1 MDLSKAQ
8 IKLSQA
14 ALARD
19 EQVARTTPGAVS
31 PQQLD
36 QDHAAVEQA
45 EAQVKAAQAA
55 MQPRRLDL
63 DFCKVTSPIDG
74 QAGRYYLTV
83 GNLVTK
89 DQTVLT
95 TVVSLDPIYAYF
107 DADEATALR
116 IRRAA
121 NEGRIKPDG
130 AGHLRI
136 LMGLQGEEGFPHN
149 GTVDFVNN
157 QVNPATGSL
166 LVRGVFPNPLPPGGS
181 RMLIPKLFT
190 RIRLPIGQPHPALLV
205 SERAILSDGDLKF
218 VYVVNAQGQIERK
231 RIETGSLESD
241 GLRAITKGL
250 DANDEVVVGGLQ
262 HVEPGMSV
270 QSQVVPMPVLEGRK
284 GADGSR

>member
-1 MDLSKAQ
+1 MKARICLLLVCGRSVLLLGAFCENRGSLQAAEPSAVPVSRPVAREVTDYVDFTARTEAVSSVNVVARVTGYMVRAPFKEGSEVKAGELLFEIDPRPYQAEYDQALAHVDLSKAQ

-95 TVVSLDPIYAYF
+95 TVVSLDPI
-107 DADEATALR
+107 
-116 IRRAA
+116 
-121 NEGRIKPDG
+121 
-130 AGHLRI
+130 
-136 LMGLQGEEGFPHN
+136 
-149 GTVDFVNN
+149 
-157 QVNPATGSL
+157 
-166 LVRGVFPNPLPPGGS
+166 
-181 RMLIPKLFT
+181 
-190 RIRLPIGQPHPALLV
+190 
-205 SERAILSDGDLKF
+205 
-218 VYVVNAQGQIERK
+218 
-231 RIETGSLESD
+231 
-241 GLRAITKGL
+241 
-250 DANDEVVVGGLQ
+250 
-262 HVEPGMSV
+262 
-270 QSQVVPMPVLEGRK
+270 
-284 GADGSR
+284 

>member
-1 MDLSKAQ
+1 
-8 IKLSQA
+8 
-14 ALARD
+14 
-19 EQVARTTPGAVS
+19 
-31 PQQLD
+31 
-36 QDHAAVEQA
+36 
-45 EAQVKAAQAA
+45 
-55 MQPRRLDL
+55 
-63 DFCKVTSPIDG
+63 
-74 QAGRYYLTV
+74 
-83 GNLVTK
+83 
-89 DQTVLT
+89 
-95 TVVSLDPIYAYF
+95 
-107 DADEATALR
+107 
-116 IRRAA
+116 
-121 NEGRIKPDG
+121 
-130 AGHLRI
+130 
-136 LMGLQGEEGFPHN
+136 MGLQGEEGFPHN